1 MNGDMKFATQ
11 TKGPF
16 IQIEKSNII
25 INASEGGK
33 DHHVVQEANTTM
45 TSGYAGDSFL
55 SQFLP
60 KIGKRKSKREP
71 SYMRQT
77 QSKIMATTNRND
89 DRNLRRSS

>member
-25 INASEGGK
+25 NALEGGK
-33 DHHVVQEANTTM
+33 DHQVVHEANTTM

-60 KIGKRKSKREP
+60 KIGKRK
-71 SYMRQT
+71 
-77 QSKIMATTNRND
+77 
-89 DRNLRRSS
+89 